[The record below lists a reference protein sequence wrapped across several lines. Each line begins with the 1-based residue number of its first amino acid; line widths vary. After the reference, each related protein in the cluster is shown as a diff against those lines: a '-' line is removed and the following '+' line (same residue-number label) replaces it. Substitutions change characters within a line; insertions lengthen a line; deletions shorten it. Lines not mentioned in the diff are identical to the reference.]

1 MPPCRMTQNYHV
13 RKKKTSKSHGQGMTT
28 GTKKQKRQRGRPDA
42 FYGGG
47 SGGGSGSCWAFG
59 SVSRGVWIKSSLT
72 QQIKTQSGSFLGNTF
87 WFCFFFF
94 PAQRESHSFSFF
106 SHLLLEA
113 SDSPGFPPDCLQSAT
128 PCVTSLI

>member
-13 RKKKTSKSHGQGMTT
+13 RKKKTSKSHGQGMTA
-28 GTKKQKRQRGRPDA
+28 GTKKQKRQRGRPDT

-47 SGGGSGSCWAFG
+47 GGGGSCWAFG

-94 PAQRESHSFSFF
+94 FSAQRESHCFSFF